1 MNFNATLYG
10 QIIAFAFFVWF
21 CVKYVWPIIIKGLDD
36 RQAKIAD
43 GLAAGEKGKQ
53 ELIVAHQE
61 AAKILNESKSKAQE
75 LINQGQKRH
84 DQIVDEAKE
93 DAVKEGEHILNL
105 ARDEIAQDQE
115 KAKVA
120 LRTEVSNLIMVATEK
135 ILMREVDKKSHDEVL
150 NKISTEF

>member
-10 QIIAFAFFVWF
+10 QIIAFGFFVWF
-21 CVKYVWPIIIKGLDD
+21 CVQYIWPRIIKGLDA

-53 ELIVAHQE
+53 ELASAQQE
-61 AAKILNESKSKAQE
+61 VAKILSESKGKAQE

-84 DQIVDEAKE
+84 DEIVNEAKE
-93 DAVKEGEHILNL
+93 DAAKEGVRILNL

-120 LRTEVSNLIMVATEK
+120 LRAEVSALVMVAAEK

-150 NKISTEF
+150 NKISAEF